1 MPHCH
6 AFTYLRARLLGG
18 EYEHRGAASSPL
30 CPTAMCVQFDLCRV
44 VYVCATVF
52 VVPKKSQMWATE
64 RTVAQFAKA
73 HWQDLALRCRSCGL
87 EESAQC
93 APPGRWKITMITETP
108 THLAVRTAHCGTR
121 LSSHSRLSGP
131 ALNASHRTPEP
142 RPSSYRALSYGLSPR
157 PQDSHFAS
165 GTVNGLDIHYIRQ
178 ASTRDGIH
186 VSTAPGRRRREAARQ
201 ALAAGQCPAT
211 STTARLHA
219 VADDLQTTL

>member
-1 MPHCH
+1 
-6 AFTYLRARLLGG
+6 
-18 EYEHRGAASSPL
+18 
-30 CPTAMCVQFDLCRV
+30 
-44 VYVCATVF
+44 
-52 VVPKKSQMWATE
+52 
-64 RTVAQFAKA
+64 
-73 HWQDLALRCRSCGL
+73 
-87 EESAQC
+87 
-93 APPGRWKITMITETP
+93 MITETP

-121 LSSHSRLSGP
+121 LSSVAVGP
-131 ALNASHRTPEP
+131 RRPPSSHPTPEP

-178 ASTRDGIH
+178 ASTRH
-186 VSTAPGRRRREAARQ
+186 VSAAPGRRRSRRDAAWQ